1 MNYRSAGLSRW
12 INLFIFILL
21 LLGQTKQ
28 ALAQG
33 QKGAISG
40 IVTDDSGAVL
50 KGAQVTLESPVFNTV
65 SDEQGRFYIN
75 DVASGSYT
83 LTISYVG
90 FTKFQ
95 REMSVPPG
103 RSRILRQRSNC
114 NRKMNPSW

>member
-75 DVASGSYT
+75 DLASGNYT
-83 LTISYVG
+83 LTIAYVG
-90 FTKFQ
+90 FTKFELPVNVSDGQ
-95 REMSVPPG
+95 VANIAAKLKLQS
-103 RSRILRQRSNC
+103 QN
-114 NRKMNPSW
+114 

>member
-1 MNYRSAGLSRW
+1 MKYRSAGLYRW
-12 INLFIFILL
+12 MSLFILILL
-21 LLGQTKQ
+21 LPGQTKQ
-28 ALAQG
+28 ILAQG

-75 DVASGSYT
+75 DVAPGSYT

-95 REMSVPPG
+95 QPVNVAAGQLANIEAS
-103 RSRILRQRSNC
+103 SNC
-114 NRKMNPSW
+114 NRKMNRSW